1 MSLPTRSDVPPIDD
15 EFEGTIF
22 FAGPL
27 FPVAGAADDIG
38 HYLVVVEGS
47 EPGKRIEL
55 DSAALTI
62 GRDAKQATM
71 VFPDTGISR
80 VHAMVRVV
88 NGRAVVED
96 LQSTNGTFVD
106 ATRVASRTTLRE
118 GNILRNGRAR
128 PEIRAAQP

>member
-1 MSLPTRSDVPPIDD
+1 VSPKDD

-22 FAGPL
+22 SRRPP
-27 FPVAGAADDIG
+27 FPGGWRRDDIG

-55 DSAALTI
+55 DSAAALTI

-96 LQSTNGTFVD
+96 SINERDVCRRHARGVPND
-106 ATRVASRTTLRE
+106 APRRQRHP
-118 GNILRNGRAR
+118 NGRAR
-128 PEIRAAQP
+128 PEIRATQP